1 MELILKSDEYGELQY
16 IGRAQ
21 DYDKGTGFGR
31 NRKITHHAYKL
42 YGAAHPGGLL
52 VFIPMDA
59 PTPNV
64 LADDWVTI
72 KNPVI
77 SPSAQGGIVEFDV
90 YCEEIVK
97 A

>member
-1 MELILKSDEYGELQY
+1 MELILKSDEYGKLQF
-16 IGRAQ
+16 IGRVQ

-42 YGAAHPGGLL
+42 YGTAHPGGLL
-52 VFIPMDA
+52 VFIKMDA

-72 KNPVI
+72 KEPVI

>member
-1 MELILKSDEYGELQY
+1 MKLILKSDEYGELQF

-31 NRKITHHAYKL
+31 SRKITHHAYKV
-42 YGAAHPGGLL
+42 YGTAHSGGLL

-59 PTPNV
+59 PTPNI
-64 LADDWVTI
+64 LADDWVTL

>member
-1 MELILKSDEYGELQY
+1 MELILKSDEYGELQF

-31 NRKITHHAYKL
+31 SRKTTHHAYKL
-42 YGAAHPGGLL
+42 YGKAHPGGLL
-52 VFIPMDA
+52 VYIPMDA
-59 PTPNV
+59 PTPDV
-64 LADDWVTI
+64 LADDMVTI
-72 KNPVI
+72 KEPVI